1 MAERKLNLNW
11 IDSYLILTH
20 SQESPEVFHKWVA
33 ISVLAGAIRRK
44 VFFDYEGAGFL
55 AYPNMYIVL
64 VGPAGRC
71 KKSTAMRIGRR
82 MLADVPGANF
92 TTDSVTREKLI
103 QDLSQSSK
111 DGHSSMTAYSSE
123 FATLLTSS
131 GMDMVVFLT
140 DIFDSPPEWSHSSKT
155 SGTNT
160 IKAPYLNLIG
170 GTTPDWMSKAMPLD
184 TVGIGLTSR
193 IIFVYENT
201 PRVRSAFPV
210 LSDSQREIRKMLIQ
224 DLVTISNIAGEYKLD
239 PKAKE
244 DYEEWYQGR
253 IQNPNPTGD
262 PRLSGY
268 FERKP
273 VHLIKVAMLVA
284 AAHRDQLIITPNDL
298 ALAHALFNEVEG
310 KMALAFAN
318 VGKNPLASDYVDV
331 MEAILRQP
339 GISLAE
345 LAMKF
350 KHNVRKEE
358 LTEVLDMIT
367 TGGLI
372 KVAPGPRYFPTGKLE
387 TP

>member
-1 MAERKLNLNW
+1 MPPRKLDNW
-11 IDSYLILTH
+11 LQSYLVVTNQ
-20 SQESPEVFHKWVA
+20 QESPEVYHKWIA
-33 ISVLAGAIRRK
+33 LSVLAGAIRRK

-71 KKSTAMRIGRR
+71 KKSTAMRIGRK
-82 MLADVPGANF
+82 MLSQVPGVNF

-103 QDLSQSSK
+103 QDLSQTFR

-140 DIFDSPPEWSHSSKT
+140 DIFDSPPDWTHSTKMSQ
-155 SGTNT
+155 TNT
-160 IKAPYLNLIG
+160 IKAPYLNLMG
-170 GTTPDWMSKAMPLD
+170 ATTPDWMSKAMPLD

-193 IIFVYENT
+193 IVFVYENT

-210 LSDSQREIRKMLIQ
+210 LSDSQREIRNWLVEDLIS
-224 DLVTISNIAGEYKLD
+224 ISQLAGEYKLD
-239 PKAKE
+239 SHARA
-244 DYEEWYQGR
+244 DYEEWYQAR

-273 VHLIKVAMLVA
+273 VHLIKVAMLIA
-284 AAHRDQLIITPNDL
+284 ASFRDQLIITQNDL
-298 ALAHALFNEVEG
+298 KEAHLLFNEVES

-318 VGKNPLASDYVDV
+318 VGKNPLATDYMDILD
-331 MEAILRQP
+331 AIAHQP
-339 GISLAE
+339 GIKLAD
-345 LAMKF
+345 LLMKF

-358 LTEVLDMIT
+358 LAEVLDTLTAAGTIR
-367 TGGLI
+367 
-372 KVAPGPRYFPTGKLE
+372 AAAGPSFFPVKGAVE
-387 TP
+387 